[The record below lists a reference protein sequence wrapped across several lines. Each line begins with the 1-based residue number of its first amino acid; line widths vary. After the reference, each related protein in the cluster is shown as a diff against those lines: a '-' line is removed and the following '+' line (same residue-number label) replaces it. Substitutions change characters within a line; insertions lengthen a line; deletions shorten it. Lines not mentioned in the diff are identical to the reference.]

1 MKKAGAGHSLF
12 SAVIAAARA
21 QSSNNNQ
28 EVIWRVFFIDNSY
41 LLHSSC
47 YNVELHG
54 FQTQFDSK
62 NGMYNWAKDKICNTI
77 VCIKNLKLF

>member
-28 EVIWRVFFIDNSY
+28 EVIWRVF
-41 LLHSSC
+41 LLISLIF
-47 YNVELHG
+47 YIVPVTMWNYM
-54 FQTQFDSK
+54 DSK
-62 NGMYNWAKDKICNTI
+62 LSLTVRMECIIGQKIRSA
-77 VCIKNLKLF
+77 IKLYV

>member
-28 EVIWRVFFIDNSY
+28 EVIWRVFSLINLIY
-41 LLHSSC
+41 
-47 YNVELHG
+47 YIVPVTMWNYM
-54 FQTQFDSK
+54 DSK
-62 NGMYNWAKDKICNTI
+62 LSLTVRMECIIGQKIRSA
-77 VCIKNLKLF
+77 IKLYV

>member
-28 EVIWRVFFIDNSY
+28 EVIWRVFLIDKSY

-47 YNVELHG
+47 DNVELHG

-62 NGMYNWAKDKICNTI
+62 NGMYNGTKEQD
-77 VCIKNLKLF
+77 LL

>member
-28 EVIWRVFFIDNSY
+28 EVIWRVFSLISLIFYIVPVTMWNY
-41 LLHSSC
+41 M
-47 YNVELHG
+47 
-54 FQTQFDSK
+54 DSK
-62 NGMYNWAKDKICNTI
+62 LSLTVRMECIPNWAKEQD
-77 VCIKNLKLF
+77 LQ

>member
-1 MKKAGAGHSLF
+1 MFYFFFSGVVKKAGAGHSLF

-62 NGMYNWAKDKICNTI
+62 NGMYNGAKEQD
-77 VCIKNLKLF
+77 LL